1 MIAILETELPL
12 DEAVRSVQGAH
23 HGAVATFLGVVRNHS
38 EGHSIQ
44 YLEYSAYIP
53 MAEREMRA
61 IALEV
66 QERWSTPCAI
76 LHRVGRLSVGEAGLV
91 VATAS
96 PHRKEAFMAC
106 EYAVE
111 RIKQS
116 VPIWKK
122 EVAVDGFWWVNDPV
136 EPVRVNSFE
145 AQTPE
150 PATAAI
156 PNS

>member
-1 MIAILETELPL
+1 MIAILETELPV
-12 DEAVRSVQGAH
+12 DEAVRSVQAAR
-23 HGAVATFLGVVRNHS
+23 HGAVVTFLGVVRDHA

-44 YLEYSAYIP
+44 YLEYSAYVP
-53 MAEREMRA
+53 MAEREMRS
-61 IALEV
+61 IALDV

-76 LHRVGRLSVGEAGLV
+76 LHRIGRLEVGQASLV
-91 VATAS
+91 VAVAS
-96 PHRKEAFMAC
+96 PHRKEAFAAC

-136 EPVRVNSFE
+136 PSVARVPSPE
-145 AQTPE
+145 ARG
-150 PATAAI
+150 
-156 PNS
+156 